1 VTREQSWPADAGVDD
16 AGGGDNSVVGERV
29 DPVDGVDRACEG
41 VRRRSTRLV
50 TDGGRVDDDVDDDEA
65 RVDEVDELGSSRDA
79 LVKAYRH
86 DVHKLRGRRHNAAA
100 DEFVGVRVNEQVP
113 RGADR
118 DAALLS
124 RPRGEPEQTVD
135 NHASPYRVS
144 LVTGEP
150 VLTRTTVRE
159 ATSGGVRGLVT
170 PTDAEELHARW
181 VTDAVSQA
189 FNESVYY
196 PYTSVKF
203 HTLLVSALLDNYRAG
218 HAFEDLFLVATAP
231 GEDATADGTRDA
243 SAARASGVV
252 EPHRTVL
259 WTPVVALHVTGAPG
273 GRAAAGLGGVPAR
286 SFADVWARLPDHPL
300 DVDGERRWCVLDAQ
314 LRRIRSWSTALAF
327 IEEFVAAFGPGSDE
341 AQQANRGDAAVS
353 GVDSAW

>member
-16 AGGGDNSVVGERV
+16 AGGGGNSVVGERV

-41 VRRRSTRLV
+41 VARRSTRLV
-50 TDGGRVDDDVDDDEA
+50 ADGGRVDDDVDDEA
-65 RVDEVDELGSSRDA
+65 RVDEVGEPGSATDP
-79 LVKAYRH
+79 LVAAYRH
-86 DVHKLRGRRHNAAA
+86 DVHKLRGRRHDAAA
-100 DEFVGVRVNEQVP
+100 DEFAGVRVNETVP

-135 NHASPYRVS
+135 NHSSPYRVS

-159 ATSGGVRGLVT
+159 ATSGGVRALVT
-170 PTDAEELHARW
+170 PTNPEVLHARW
-181 VTDAVSQA
+181 VTSEVPGV

-196 PYTSVKF
+196 PYTSLQHHV
-203 HTLLVSALLDNYRAG
+203 LVTGALLDNYQAG
-218 HAFEDLFLVATAP
+218 HAFDDLFLVATAP

-243 SAARASGVV
+243 STALAAGGV

-259 WTPVVALHVTGAPG
+259 WSPVMAVHVTGDPG
-273 GRAAAGLGGVPAR
+273 GRPAARIGNLPAR
-286 SFADVWARLPDHPL
+286 SFADVWARLPEHPL
-300 DVDGERRWCVLDAQ
+300 DVNGERRWRVLDAQ

-327 IEEFVAAFGPGSDE
+327 IEEFVAAFGPGGDE
-341 AQQANRGDAAVS
+341 ARQANRGGAAVS